1 MQGRSQEGGFIGD
14 ARNLTFPVS
23 RMIIG
28 CLLMLSG
35 VLTIYVQKRVYV
47 AQQTCSLHCAKV
59 SYPILLKSARV
70 LIYVLV
76 SN

>member
-14 ARNLTFPVS
+14 ARNLISPVS

-28 CLLMLSG
+28 CFSLMLSG

-47 AQQTCSLHCAKV
+47 AQQRCSLHCAHV
-59 SYPILLKSARV
+59 SY
-70 LIYVLV
+70 
-76 SN
+76 